1 MVLVSSPL
9 GVIMRKQ
16 LVYNETMLIRLSSEM
31 KKAFFD
37 GCKARGLVPSEEAR
51 RLIVA
56 EVLKQW
62 QVTVEPIQNDVV
74 EPIKRCDDTLDMF
87 QGGDST
93 KAK

>member
-1 MVLVSSPL
+1 MS
-9 GVIMRKQ
+9 KQ

-62 QVTVEPIQNDVV
+62 QVAVEPIQNDSV
-74 EPIKRCDDTLDMF
+74 ESLERCDSTLDMF
-87 QGGDST
+87 QGDNSAKT
-93 KAK
+93 K

>member
-1 MVLVSSPL
+1 MS
-9 GVIMRKQ
+9 KQ

-62 QVTVEPIQNDVV
+62 QVAVEPIQNDSV
-74 EPIKRCDDTLDMF
+74 ESLERCDSTLYLF
-87 QGGDST
+87 QGDNSAKT
-93 KAK
+93 K